1 MKAAEETG
9 RLIVWEDHLM
19 KNGLASAVADLLT
32 DHGVQLKSF
41 KRFGIPQVYPGFG
54 SAEELYHEYGY
65 DLDAVWKYLKSLF

>member
-1 MKAAEETG
+1 MDEEIVLKAAEETG

-54 SAEELYHEYGY
+54 SAE
-65 DLDAVWKYLKSLF
+65 AVSYTHLLFGRQR

>member
-1 MKAAEETG
+1 
-9 RLIVWEDHLM
+9 M

-54 SAEELYHEYGY
+54 SAEEL
-65 DLDAVWKYLKSLF
+65 